1 MLRTMCKSKIQKATV
16 TESNL
21 NYTGSITIDSKLM
34 DAADILPGEMVLV
47 VNINSGA
54 RFETYAIK
62 GKADSGIIGLNG
74 AAARLGEVGDQVII
88 ISYASFTE
96 AEIKK
101 LKARLILV
109 NGTNRIIRKC
119 SLH

>member
-1 MLRTMCKSKIQKATV
+1 MMCKSKIQKATV
-16 TESNL
+16 TQANL

-47 VNINSGA
+47 VNVNTGA

-62 GKADSGIIGLNG
+62 GKANSGIIGLNG
-74 AAARLGEVGDQVII
+74 AAARLGEVGDQLII
-88 ISYASFTE
+88 ISYGFFSE
-96 AEIKK
+96 EEIKK
-101 LKARLILV
+101 LKASLIIV
-109 NGTNRIIRKC
+109 NSRNKITRKG